1 VLGGVGVFDGVT
13 EIVGVFD
20 GVTDTVAV

>member
-1 VLGGVGVFDGVT
+1 VLGGVGVFDGVI
-13 EIVGVFD
+13 EIVGVFV